1 MENRT
6 RQMEYLQIELKKINK
21 QLPSAVYIPFVSES
35 SRNYVVLHI
44 VADEAKIFRT
54 KERCPLMLL
63 VECYR
68 PTEISLE
75 TIPRVLRLH
84 KTQLVA
90 PEKHKSASK

>member
-6 RQMEYLQIELKKINK
+6 RQMAFLKSELKKINL
-21 QLPSAVYIPFVSES
+21 QLPAAVYIPFVNES
-35 SRNYVVLHI
+35 CRNYAVLHI

-75 TIPRVLRLH
+75 TIPRILRLQ
-84 KTQLVA
+84 KT
-90 PEKHKSASK
+90 